1 MNETD
6 RWIGEPVQDTEQDDE
21 HRAYVIDIH
30 EQTADKYRVEDTG
43 NTVHDYN
50 ESYPAD
56 DQVVEI
62 AFDEDV
68 GNKIG
73 IAEKQAQLKSGRG
86 EDFREVFR
94 RNVRNL
100 EVRTYAYPSSRLEL
114 HDDFQ

>member
-1 MNETD
+1 MNEID
-6 RWIGEPVQDTEQDDE
+6 LWIGEPVQDTEQDDD

-30 EQTADKYRVEDTG
+30 DQTADEYRVEGTG
-43 NTVHDYN
+43 STVHDYN

-62 AFDEDV
+62 AFSEDV

-86 EDFREVFR
+86 DDFGEVFR
-94 RNVRNL
+94 RNVQNL
-100 EVRTYAYPSSRLEL
+100 EVRTYAYPSSRLESQS
-114 HDDFQ
+114 D